1 MNLDDPFAVANDAFV
16 LADMLG
22 EDFASADVVDA
33 VESAAVAVVV
43 VLALGIA
50 DTGAEVKLVKVAEL
64 VGCRS
69 ADSACMRTHSEEAE
83 VWNEDVA

>member
-1 MNLDDPFAVANDAFV
+1 MNPAESFAVANGASG

-22 EDFASADVVDA
+22 ERSAFADVVEA
-33 VESAAVAVVV
+33 AAAAAAVAA
-43 VLALGIA
+43 VLALEIV
-50 DTGAEVKLVKVAEL
+50 DTGAEAMVAEVVEL

-69 ADSACMRTHSEEAE
+69 ADSAYMRIHSEEVE